1 MTGGADM
8 IQLEGHTRAAFL
20 ARATLAAGATMGAGA
35 VGPFVRRAL
44 AQDGAGDVEI
54 LNYALTLEYL
64 ESAFYATA
72 LKQVRGL
79 SGDVRALTQE
89 LAENED
95 AHVDALVTAIKG
107 AGGKPVQQPG
117 VSFGNAFASESS
129 YLKLANVFEDTGVSA
144 YNGAAPMISSTEI
157 LAAAG
162 SIAQVEARHAALVR
176 LQRDKPPAPLAFDRA
191 SEMDEVVKA
200 VTPFLTG

>member
-1 MTGGADM
+1 MTKGDDM
-8 IQLEGHTRAAFL
+8 IHVEGHTRAAFL
-20 ARATLAAGATMGAGA
+20 ARATIAAGATMGAGA
-35 VGPFVRRAL
+35 VSPMVRRAL

-64 ESAFYATA
+64 EAAFYATA
-72 LKQVRGL
+72 LKRVPGL

-107 AGGKPVQQPG
+107 AGGKPVQRPG
-117 VSFGNAFASESS
+117 VSFGNAFAGEAS
-129 YLKLANVFEDTGVSA
+129 YLKLANVLEDTGVSA

-200 VTPFLTG
+200 VTPFLKG